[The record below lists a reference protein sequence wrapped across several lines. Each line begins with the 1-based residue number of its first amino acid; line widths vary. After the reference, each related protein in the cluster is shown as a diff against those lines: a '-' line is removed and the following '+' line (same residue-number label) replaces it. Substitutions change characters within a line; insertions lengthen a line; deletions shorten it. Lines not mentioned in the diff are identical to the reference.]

1 MVEGTSNGIWNRFLR
16 VDLTRQKGELFSL
29 PPEYFPLYLGGKSL
43 GTRLMLDQQ
52 LYNVEPLASENK
64 IFMLCGPLSG
74 SMIPGAGKMISLT
87 RSPLTKL
94 YMDSAH
100 GGRMSHN
107 LKAAG
112 YDGLVLEG
120 KSPAP
125 VYLYIDHEKVEIRSA
140 ADLWGK
146 GCFETER
153 LLRER
158 YGQEA
163 AIGSIGPAGENLVLY
178 ANVTYD
184 FYHQSGRC
192 GLGAVMGSK
201 NLKALVV
208 CGDLPVPVADPE
220 SVGLLVD
227 EAMQAGKADQN
238 IAYRIRY
245 GTMSTFDLTHK
256 LGMTPVRNFSEG
268 TTERFE
274 DIKAESLRRKY
285 VVKDLAC
292 YTCPMACGK
301 ASKFSYKGREYILG
315 GPEYESISLLGPNL
329 EMSDP
334 DFFYLTWLCDDLGMD
349 TMSTGVTIACAME
362 ALEKGLLSSADLE
375 LSLSWGSAEQT
386 AALIEE
392 IAYRRGIG
400 NIMADGV
407 LSLAKH
413 FSIEPLAMHVKGL
426 ELAAYDP
433 RGSFGY
439 ALAMAVADR
448 GGCHRRARPL
458 YQEMKEPGTFH
469 SYNGKPEMIV
479 EHENERSFFHSLVI
493 CDFIPPVWPLKMPD
507 YAHLVQLVTGIPLSR
522 QSAIDVGA
530 RAFAQNRIFNLKCGL
545 TRDGDTL
552 PQRFFDEGMTRGPA
566 ASVTLNRASFAG
578 MIDAYY
584 HLRGWNKEGRPLRD
598 TLAGLKIEDVI
609 I

>member
-1 MVEGTSNGIWNRFLR
+1 LSERTYSGIWNRFLR
-16 VDLTRQKGELFSL
+16 VDLTAQKVEIFSL
-29 PPEYFPLYLGGKSL
+29 PPDYFPLYLGGKSL
-43 GTRLMLDQQ
+43 GTRLMLDEQ
-52 LYNVEPLASENK
+52 LYNVEPLAAENK
-64 IFMLCGPLSG
+64 IIMLCGPLSG
-74 SMIPGAGKMISLT
+74 STIPGAGKMISLT
-87 RSPLTKL
+87 RSPLTRL

-112 YDGLVLEG
+112 YDGLVIEG
-120 KSPAP
+120 RSPEP
-125 VYLYIDHEKVEIRSA
+125 VYLYVDHDRFELRPA
-140 ADLWGK
+140 AGLWGK

-158 YGQEA
+158 YGQDA
-163 AIGSIGPAGENLVLY
+163 AIGSIGPAGENQVLY

-201 NLKALVV
+201 NLKALVIY
-208 CGDLPVPVADPE
+208 GDLPVPVADPD
-220 SVGLLVD
+220 SVSSLINDVIK
-227 EAMQAGKADQN
+227 AGKADQN

-256 LGMTPVRNFSEG
+256 LGMTPVHNFTEG
-268 TTERFE
+268 TTDLFDE
-274 DIKAESLRRKY
+274 IKAESLRRKY

-301 ASKFSYKGREYILG
+301 ASKFSYKGHEYILG

-334 DFFYLTWLCDDLGMD
+334 DFLYLTWLCDDLGMD

-362 ALEKGLLSSADLE
+362 ALEKGALSSAELK
-375 LSLSWGSAEQT
+375 LSLSWGSAEQA
-386 AALIEE
+386 AALIED
-392 IAYRRGIG
+392 IAHRRGIG
-400 NIMADGV
+400 DIMADGV
-407 LSLAKH
+407 RRFADRFGIAS
-413 FSIEPLAMHVKGL
+413 LAMHVKGL

-439 ALAMAVADR
+439 ALALAVADR

-458 YQEMKEPGTFH
+458 YREMNEPGSLH
-469 SYNGKPEMIV
+469 SYSGKPELIV
-479 EHENERSFFHSLVI
+479 EQENERSLFHSLVI
-493 CDFIPPVWPLKMPD
+493 CDFIPPVWPLKMPE
-507 YAHLVQLVTGIPLSR
+507 YAQLVQLVTGIPFSR
-522 QSAIDVGA
+522 DSAVNVGA

-545 TRDGDTL
+545 TRGGDTL
-552 PQRFFDEGMTRGPA
+552 PQRFFDEGMVRGPA
-566 ASVTLNRASFAG
+566 ASFTLNRDLFTG
-578 MIDAYY
+578 MIDDYY
-584 HLRGWNKEGRPLRD
+584 NLRGWDKEGKPLPE
-598 TLAGLKIEDVI
+598 TLARLKIEDVV
-609 I
+609 